1 MKKRIVLWA
10 VCLVA
15 LIAWTGLAFAQT
27 AKTTVMKTV
36 KLMTG
41 EEVCDLTGEWDA
53 QCENYGEWA
62 RFGSYTTLVKI
73 TLEGSSFLGTRL
85 KDAGPNKA
93 GTLMLLC
100 GLGKDGFKNVIL
112 ATGAGPLLSKG
123 QLSEDGNQ
131 IFLELENKARI
142 TMLRK

>member
-1 MKKRIVLWA
+1 MKTRITIWA
-10 VCLVA
+10 ICVVA
-15 LIAWTGLAFAQT
+15 LIAWPGLVFAQAAKPT
-27 AKTTVMKTV
+27 AMKTV
-36 KLMTG
+36 KLLTG

-62 RFGSYTTLVKI
+62 KYGSYTTVVKI

-85 KDAGPNKA
+85 KDAGLNKA

-112 ATGAGPLLSKG
+112 ATGAGPLLCKG
-123 QLSEDGNQ
+123 QLSEDGNK
-131 IFLELENKARI
+131 IILDLENKARI